1 MDWLDLFSKH
11 AVGEELT
18 TEELNQLIFGM
29 YAHIRK
35 LEKQGAT
42 AVRMTDV
49 TAGDIRIEGAT
60 VNYGR

>member
-1 MDWLDLFSKH
+1 MDWLNLFEKY
-11 AVGEELT
+11 AVGKELT
-18 TEELNQLIFGM
+18 SEEINWLIFGM

>member
-1 MDWLDLFSKH
+1 
-11 AVGEELT
+11 
-18 TEELNQLIFGM
+18 M

-42 AVRMTDV
+42 AVRMIGV